1 MPTKHTVPLVAA
13 TLSIA
18 MLMLT
23 GCGGDA
29 TAEPP
34 APPAVTVAKPVVQT
48 VTRYFEYTGD
58 TVAINEVEIVAR
70 VPGVLVKQNY
80 ELLGEDNRVTRVEP
94 GDVLFEIEHEPY
106 EIAVATAEADVKRS
120 EALEAAAKSVYD
132 NVKKSFDRGA
142 ASELD
147 LTTADADYKQR
158 QAERLASEAKL
169 AQAKLELSYT
179 YVKSPIAGEVS
190 RNLVDV
196 GTYVGG
202 AGPTVLTRVTQT
214 KPMHVYF
221 DVSEKIVLE
230 YINRA
235 AERGQEVADNPPPLE
250 LATSSDPTGTYSHT
264 GIVDWWNRSVDP
276 STGTVDVRGRLD
288 NEDGRLV
295 PGMFVRI
302 RVPFEEIENA
312 VLVREDAIGT
322 DLAGK
327 FVLIVVQDES
337 GASVVR
343 RQPVTMLMA
352 ADDGLRV
359 VEGLSPDAEYVSV
372 GIQKVRPGMTVK
384 PKRASETPAAT
395 DSAEATEADAD
406 ASSDA
411 DESPAADTA
420 GDDA

>member
-1 MPTKHTVPLVAA
+1 MRMKHTQPIV
-13 TLSIA
+13 TA
-18 MLMLT
+18 MLSLAMLIPM
-23 GCGGDA
+23 GCGEGPA
-29 TAEPP
+29 PQAPP
-34 APPAVTVAKPVVQT
+34 PPAVTVAKPVVQP

-58 TVAINEVEIVAR
+58 TVAINQVDIVAR
-70 VPGVLVKQNY
+70 VPGVLIKQNY
-80 ELLGEDNRVTRVEP
+80 ELLGDDNRVTRVEP

-147 LTTADADYKQR
+147 LTQADADYKQR
-158 QAERLASEAKL
+158 TAERLASEAKL

-202 AGPTVLTRVTQT
+202 NGGATVLTQVMQVD
-214 KPMHVYF
+214 PIHVYF

-250 LATSSDPTGTYSHT
+250 LATSSDPPGTYSHA
-264 GIVDWWNRSVDP
+264 GIVDWWNRLVDP
-276 STGTVDVRGRLD
+276 STGTIDVRGRLD
-288 NEDGRLV
+288 NEEGLLV

-302 RVPFEEIENA
+302 RVPFEVIEDA

-327 FVLIVVQDES
+327 YVLIVVDGE
-337 GASVVR
+337 GGKPIVKR
-343 RQPVTMLMA
+343 HPVTMLMS
-352 ADDGLRV
+352 ADNGMRV
-359 VEGLSPDAEYVSV
+359 VEGLSPEMRYITV
-372 GIQKVRPGMTVK
+372 GIQKVRPGMAVNPQAAGDAK
-384 PKRASETPAAT
+384 PA
-395 DSAEATEADAD
+395 EADAAID
-406 ASSDA
+406 AATEPQA
-411 DESPAADTA
+411 DGEAQ
-420 GDDA
+420 